1 MSKVRNNFAWEIV
14 LIACN
19 LRLAIIILTPLIDK
33 IGETFKLSTVQLGI
47 LTTIPL
53 LCFGFIS
60 ILISLLIKKIGTR
73 RTIIIGL
80 FLLMLANFLEY
91 IPKV

>member
-47 LTTIPL
+47 LTTCL
-53 LCFGFIS
+53 LYTS
-60 ILISLLIKKIGTR
+60 PSPRDTR
-73 RTIIIGL
+73 
-80 FLLMLANFLEY
+80 
-91 IPKV
+91 

>member
-33 IGETFKLSTVQLGI
+33 YRRNIQAIYS
-47 LTTIPL
+47 
-53 LCFGFIS
+53 S
-60 ILISLLIKKIGTR
+60 IRDTYYD
-73 RTIIIGL
+73 TIIMFWFYIDI
-80 FLLMLANFLEY
+80 NFF
-91 IPKV
+91 VN